1 MILRASRKEVL
12 SGIHFIDKKAI
23 VAKMTIPLQ
32 IKTLIFDL
40 DGTLIHQH
48 PSSLDILFSVLDEH
62 DIPLMSSAYRDTL
75 QFIFQYW
82 ADSNQVDQDLKK
94 YGDFTTEFWTYY
106 LIRKLRAAGL
116 NKLQAAKLGPVIQP
130 IFEERYKPEKKVMD
144 DVIPTLKNLRAQG
157 YRIGLV
163 SNRSNPV
170 DEEMEELGFSPY
182 FDFYFTAGEIN
193 SWKPD
198 LPIFE
203 RAIYLAGSLPEETA
217 YIGDNYY
224 TDIVGAHN
232 AGLHPILY
240 DPRNI
245 FPDADCQVIT
255 MIGSLC
261 SHI

>member
-1 MILRASRKEVL
+1 
-12 SGIHFIDKKAI
+12 
-23 VAKMTIPLQ
+23 MTIPMH

-48 PSSLDILFSVLDEH
+48 PSSLDILFTILDEH
-62 DIPLMSSAYRDTL
+62 DIPLMATAHRETL

-82 ADSNQVDQDLKK
+82 ANPDQVDQDLKR
-94 YGDFTTEFWTYY
+94 YGEFTDEFWANY
-106 LIRKLRAAGL
+106 LKRKLRAAGL
-116 NKLQAAKLGPVIQP
+116 NDLQVADLAPLIQP
-130 IFEERYKPEKKVMD
+130 ILHERYQPENTVLD
-144 DVIPTLKNLRAQG
+144 DVKPTLKNLRSQG
-157 YRIGLV
+157 YTMGLV

-170 DEEMEELGFSPY
+170 DEIMEELGFKPY
-182 FDFYFTAGEIN
+182 FDFCFTAGEIN

-198 LPIFE
+198 LQIFE
-203 RAIYLAGSLPEETA
+203 HAIFLASSTQEETA

-224 TDIVGAHN
+224 TDIVGARN

-240 DPRNI
+240 DPRNT

-261 SHI
+261 SHM